1 MKRKICLVLVFL
13 LFAAGCDVDYTL
25 EMENDEI
32 KENIVIEFEE
42 EDCNEDNIECRQYV
56 EDTLRLT
63 HSVDN
68 YPEYD
73 MEYSEENGNVTVRL
87 QYTYESIDDWK
98 NNNIYE
104 TLFNEVQIT
113 ENVVKL
119 NGYASDTEV
128 GNISNYKVTLQ
139 TDRDIKISN
148 ASNKDVEGGKYE
160 WNFNSTMENFN
171 IDLEFQE
178 KTKTEEAIDS
188 LSSIFIIVLIIIG
201 ILSAIGIICFVFF
214 VKSRHSNKI

>member
-1 MKRKICLVLVFL
+1 MCLEQSERNGASMKRKMCLVLVFL

-73 MEYSEENGNVTVRL
+73 MHRFHRMLLYSSHASL
-87 QYTYESIDDWK
+87 Q
-98 NNNIYE
+98 
-104 TLFNEVQIT
+104 
-113 ENVVKL
+113 
-119 NGYASDTEV
+119 
-128 GNISNYKVTLQ
+128 
-139 TDRDIKISN
+139 
-148 ASNKDVEGGKYE
+148 
-160 WNFNSTMENFN
+160 
-171 IDLEFQE
+171 
-178 KTKTEEAIDS
+178 
-188 LSSIFIIVLIIIG
+188 IF
-201 ILSAIGIICFVFF
+201 
-214 VKSRHSNKI
+214 